1 MNKLIVISF
10 AALLLASCNNSD
22 SQQEAELTPNTVD
35 TSNITVSDPV
45 QQTTPVNTNS
55 NNSAA
60 LNPEHGAPGHRC
72 DIPVGAPLNSPAS
85 DANNANPSP
94 MLNTQNLSQPVNNN
108 VRLNPAHG
116 QPGHDCSIPVGQP
129 LRS

>member
-10 AALLLASCNNSD
+10 AALLLASCNDSD

-72 DIPVGAPLNSPAS
+72 DIPVGAPLNSPAGN
-85 DANNANPSP
+85 DNLTPL
-94 MLNTQNLSQPVNNN
+94 LNTQNLPQQPVNNN
-108 VRLNPAHG
+108 VQLNPAHG